1 MRILLVGDYP
11 NDPRLGSTKVFVKL
25 QEEFRTL
32 GHTCDMLLADDLGL
46 RPRNRFARWLVEP
59 IAALAAVRQ
68 AVRKSGPYDIVD
80 VASAEGLWL
89 AVLRRARRSWGPPS
103 GGPTAIIARSNGLE
117 HLNYQ
122 RMLDDDAAGLRRKP
136 LTRRWWYPAIRL
148 SQVALA
154 ARLAD
159 RLIVLNE
166 LDREFAVSRGWKP
179 SAAIDLVE
187 HGVSTR
193 FLIDAPKADHPRGRG
208 ILFCGTWDHMKGIH
222 YLAAAFSRLVLE
234 GRTSNLTILG
244 GGVPQASIRAGF
256 STDAQR
262 YLTIVDRVS
271 EAEVIAAYREH
282 DVMAFPSTY
291 EGFGMVLLE
300 AMTQRL
306 PVVSTPVGCALA
318 LVSHERTGLVVPCRD
333 ADALAAALGR
343 MLDDRALRTSLAERA
358 FDKVREMTWTRSAT
372 ATLAVYERARDR
384 RASSETPS
392 LKAP

>member
-25 QEEFRTL
+25 QEEFRAL
-32 GHTCDMLLADDLGL
+32 GHTCDMLLADDLGV

-59 IAALAAVRQ
+59 VAALAAVRQ

-89 AVLRRARRSWGPPS
+89 AVLRRARLTS
-103 GGPTAIIARSNGLE
+103 GKPTPIIARSNGLE

-122 RMLDDDAAGLRRKP
+122 RMLDDDAAGLWKKP
-136 LTRRWWYPAIRL
+136 WTRRWWYPAVRL

-159 RLIVLNE
+159 RLIVLNGV
-166 LDREFAVSRGWKP
+166 DREFAVSEGWKP
-179 SAAIDLVE
+179 SAAIDLVG

-193 FLIDAPKADHPRGRG
+193 FLADAPPADHRRGGG

-222 YLAAAFSRLVLE
+222 YLAAAFSSLVLQ

-244 GGVPQASIRAGF
+244 GGVPAASIRAEF
-256 STDAQR
+256 SADAQR
-262 YLTIVDRVS
+262 YVTVVDRVS
-271 EAEVIAAYREH
+271 EADVIAAYRAH
-282 DVMAFPSTY
+282 DVMAFTSSY

-306 PVVSTPVGCALA
+306 PVVSTPVGCARA

-343 MLDDRALRTSLAERA
+343 MLDDRALRTSLAEQA
-358 FDKVREMTWTRSAT
+358 FDTVRDMTWTRSAV
-372 ATLAVYERARDR
+372 ATLAVYERALE
-384 RASSETPS
+384 ANGHP
-392 LKAP
+392 